1 MKNKSRKLKKM
12 HIVPFVLLFCLV
24 SALICSGNFT
34 VRDGQV
40 LLSDSIETAGDINVY
55 GSGSKVYAPEL
66 CIAGTCRTT
75 WSGGL
80 TGEVRMFARNNVPS
94 GWLACEGQELNIADY
109 PALYAVIGI
118 AYGGD
123 GDTTFKL
130 PDLRGRSPIGGGQGD
145 GLTDRSLGEMGG
157 NESENLTLSQMPL
170 HTHTGMLK
178 AYAAGNGDS
187 STPSGNVFGIDPSR
201 NRYSLLEGS
210 LSMANGSIE
219 TLNAGSGYS
228 HENMQPYLVIA
239 YIIKT

>member
-1 MKNKSRKLKKM
+1 LKNRTVKTKKK
-12 HIVPFVLLFCLV
+12 HIFPLALLLCLAYASV
-24 SALICSGNFT
+24 GSGDFT

-40 LLSDSIETAGDINVY
+40 LLSDGIETAGDINVY
-55 GSGSKVYAPEL
+55 GSESKVYVPEL

-75 WSGGL
+75 WSGSL
-80 TGEVRMFARNNVPS
+80 TGEVMMYAGALVPS
-94 GWLACEGQELNIADY
+94 GWLACEGQELNIEDY

-130 PDLRGRSPIGGGQGD
+130 PDLRGRSPIGSGLGD
-145 GLTDRSLGEMGG
+145 GLTDRSLGEIGG
-157 NESENLTLSQMPL
+157 NESENLTINQMPP
-170 HTHTGMLK
+170 HAHTGTPK
-178 AYAAGNGDS
+178 AYTAGEGDS
-187 STPSGNVFGIDPSR
+187 ETPGGNVFGIHTSR
-201 NRYSLLEGS
+201 NYYSPSAGS
-210 LSMANGSIE
+210 VPMANGSIE